1 MAGMGPPPK
10 DVRRRSAA
18 PARGEWVELSPLVA
32 PVLPELPALADNE
45 EWGSSAR
52 LVWDAWR
59 ADPVTAM
66 YSVADVSYA
75 LDTILL
81 RNSMTAS
88 SANEIRLRMDALGL
102 TPKGKRDL
110 RWRVVL
116 EPLSVGKPAGVTAL
130 NEYRRSLAS

>member
-1 MAGMGPPPK
+1 MAGKGPPPK
-10 DVRRRSAA
+10 DVRRRSGA
-18 PARGEWVELSPLVA
+18 PARGEWVELSPLVVA
-32 PVLPELPALADNE
+32 VLPELPALAEGD
-45 EWGSSAR
+45 WDPSTR
-52 LVWDAWR
+52 LAWEAWR

-66 YSVADVSYA
+66 YSIADVSYA

-110 RWRVVL
+110 RWRVVK
-116 EPLSVGKPAGVTAL
+116 EPAPVGQPAGVTAL